1 MKKII
6 TALGLVCAALAA
18 VPASAGTLYA
28 SDFASGDS
36 GFSGGNNVAS
46 QGYAGVGFGSNVYRA
61 TSTPAADASVS
72 VTTAAATGATLNLS
86 LAVIDSWDGVGG
98 ACCGPDAFT
107 VKMDGATLFTTVFD
121 NYDNFGANTD
131 AGLTSLSY
139 GTNLGFSGFN
149 DAAYTLSLN
158 LGSLSAGTHTFDF
171 IANGPGWQ
179 GGDDESFA
187 VGNVVLSG
195 TTTTAA
201 VPEPA
206 SLALMLSGLLGL
218 ALAARR
224 RSR

>member
-6 TALGLVCAALAA
+6 TALGLVCAALVA
-18 VPASAGTLYA
+18 VPASAGTLYS

-36 GFSGGNNVAS
+36 GFTGGNNVGS
-46 QGYAGVGFGSNVYRA
+46 QGYAGLGFGSNVYRA
-61 TSTPAADASVS
+61 TAVPAADASVS
-72 VTTAAATGATLNLS
+72 VNTAAATGATLNLS
-86 LAVIDSWDGVGG
+86 LAIIDSWDGFNG

-107 VKMDGATLFTTVFD
+107 VKMDGNTLFTTVFD
-121 NYDNFGANTD
+121 NYDNFGPNQD
-131 AGLTSLSY
+131 AGLTTLSY

-158 LGSLSAGTHTFDF
+158 LGSLAAGTHTFDF

-187 VGNVVLSG
+187 VGNVVIAG
-195 TTTTAA
+195 NPVTTA

-206 SLALMLSGLLGL
+206 NVALILSGLLGL
-218 ALAARR
+218 GLAARR

>member
-6 TALGLVCAALAA
+6 IAAGLSCAALVA

-46 QGYAGVGFGSNVYRA
+46 QGYAGLGFGSNVYRA
-61 TSTPAADASVS
+61 TTVPAADASVS
-72 VTTAAATGATLNLS
+72 VTTAAVSGATLELS
-86 LAVIDSWDGVGG
+86 LAIIDSWDGVGG

-107 VKMDGATLFTTVFD
+107 VKMDGATLFATVFD

-131 AGLTSLSY
+131 AGLATLSY

-158 LGSLSAGTHTFDF
+158 LGDLSAGTHTFDF
-171 IANGPGWQ
+171 IASGPGWQ

-187 VGNVVLSG
+187 VGNVVLAG
-195 TTTTAA
+195 TPTSA
-201 VPEPA
+201 VPEP
-206 SLALMLSGLLGL
+206 SNVALMLSAMLGL

-224 RSR
+224 RSRK

>member
-6 TALGLVCAALAA
+6 IAAGLACAALVA

-46 QGYAGVGFGSNVYRA
+46 QGYAGLGFGSNVYRA
-61 TSTPAADASVS
+61 TTVPAADASVS
-72 VTTAAATGATLNLS
+72 VTTAAVSGATLELS
-86 LAVIDSWDGVGG
+86 LAIIDSWDGVGG

-107 VKMDGATLFTTVFD
+107 VKMDGATLFATVFD

-131 AGLTSLSY
+131 AGLATLSY

-158 LGSLSAGTHTFDF
+158 LGDLSAGTHTFDF
-171 IANGPGWQ
+171 IASGPGWQ

-187 VGNVVLSG
+187 VGNVVLAG
-195 TTTTAA
+195 TPTSA
-201 VPEPA
+201 VPEP
-206 SLALMLSGLLGL
+206 SNVALMLSAMLGL

-224 RSR
+224 RSRK

>member
-6 TALGLVCAALAA
+6 IAAGLSCAALVA

-46 QGYAGVGFGSNVYRA
+46 QGYAGLGFGSNVYRA
-61 TSTPAADASVS
+61 TNLPAADASVS
-72 VTTAAATGATLNLS
+72 VTTAAVSGATLELS
-86 LAVIDSWDGVGG
+86 LAIIDSWDGVGG

-107 VKMDGATLFTTVFD
+107 VKMDGATLFATVFD

-131 AGLTSLSY
+131 AGLATLSY

-158 LGSLSAGTHTFDF
+158 LGDLSAGTHTFDF
-171 IANGPGWQ
+171 IASGPGWQ

-187 VGNVVLSG
+187 VGNVVLAG
-195 TTTTAA
+195 TPTSA
-201 VPEPA
+201 VPEP
-206 SLALMLSGLLGL
+206 SNVALMLSAMLGL

-224 RSR
+224 RSRK